1 MKDISYYLK
10 LNYPVVINLL
20 PDQQFCAEMKRIPG
34 LCAYGATM
42 SAALAEL
49 EGVKTAAFALML
61 KQGKTIP
68 LPTVHLE
75 IPIDTFELLPQREQ
89 MEQFVVVN

>member
-1 MKDISYYLK
+1 MKDVSYYLE

-20 PDQQFCAEMKRIPG
+20 PDHQFCAEIKLIPG

-42 SAALAEL
+42 PAALEEL
-49 EGVKTAAFALML
+49 ERVKVAAFTLML

-75 IPIDTFELLPQREQ
+75 IPIDTFKELPQREQ
-89 MEQFVVVN
+89 IEQFIVV

>member
-10 LNYPVVINLL
+10 LNYPVVINIL
-20 PDQQFCAEMKRIPG
+20 PDQQFCAEIKLIPG
-34 LCAYGATM
+34 LCAYGATR
-42 SAALAEL
+42 SAALEEL
-49 EGVKTAAFALML
+49 EGVKMAAFALML

-75 IPIDTFELLPQREQ
+75 IPIDAFEHLPQREQ
-89 MEQFVVVN
+89 IEQFVVIS